1 MPNEKGNRYAI
12 HTLKDRRATMAGEI
26 VQMKEGIRYREEQL
40 SHLDAVLRE
49 LDPSYRVDTIPP
61 KRLRRV
67 KLFGSGKLN
76 RLIADALRR
85 VEKPLAS
92 NDVADAIVTEKGYG
106 RESIHALTRRVRANL
121 SYLLRHKRVVKTGD
135 RLTARWALP
144 DGTNEAA

>member
-1 MPNEKGNRYAI
+1 VVALRCGRPQNSGIIAQTPQAIWPVVAYLGRMPNEKGNRYAI

-67 KLFGSGKLN
+67 KRSV
-76 RLIADALRR
+76 A
-85 VEKPLAS
+85 AS
-92 NDVADAIVTEKGYG
+92 
-106 RESIHALTRRVRANL
+106 
-121 SYLLRHKRVVKTGD
+121 
-135 RLTARWALP
+135 
-144 DGTNEAA
+144 